1 MAKIDFVEELTSHP
15 KVYIAISIIGI
26 AFTTI
31 AALFFPRKYVA
42 ETTILPPQ
50 AALSGSASALAQV
63 GMLVAGGAAP
73 QQDELY
79 SSLLKTRSVLD
90 YVLTHTDVKKASK
103 IDFEEDAREL
113 LLKRTSIVIN
123 KKSGLIGLAYEDES
137 PERAAVV
144 ANTYFAALK
153 SVLNRVAITEAKQR
167 LVFLLEEV
175 DRAEVRAS
183 DAERRFL
190 QLQERFAFHPVRP
203 QVEADVRSGVEAE
216 LRLKAK
222 QAELSTM
229 KKFATDNSIEV
240 KRLRAEIDALS
251 LASRSQKFSK
261 TSQDDEQGQVANSYR
276 NYLAATGALDSLKK
290 HLEIARVE
298 AAKEAPLLQQVDVA
312 QSPQKPSKPALRQIV
327 VVGASLTFLVMLAY
341 SLYGR
346 KRRSET

>member
-1 MAKIDFVEELTSHP
+1 MARKDFVEDFKSHP
-15 KVYIAISIIGI
+15 KVYIAILLIGV

-31 AALFFPRKYVA
+31 TAFFFPRRFVA

-50 AALSGSASALAQV
+50 AALSGNANALAQV

-79 SSLLKTRSVLD
+79 SSLLKTRSALD
-90 YVLTHTDVKKASK
+90 YVLAHTDVKKASK
-103 IDFEEDAREL
+103 ITLEEDAREV
-113 LLKRTSIVIN
+113 LLKRTSIVLN
-123 KKSGLIGLAYEDES
+123 KKSGLIGLTYEDES
-137 PERAAVV
+137 PERAALV

-153 SVLNRVAITEAKQR
+153 SVLNRVAVTEAKQR
-167 LVFLLEEV
+167 LIFLLEEV
-175 DRAEVRAS
+175 DRAEIRVS

-190 QLQERFAFHPVRP
+190 QLQERFAFRPVRP

-222 QAELSTM
+222 QAELSAM

-240 KRLRAEIDALS
+240 KRLRAEIDALG
-251 LASRSQKFSK
+251 LASQSQKLSK
-261 TSQDDEQGQVANSYR
+261 TGQDEEQDQVANSYR
-276 NYLAATGALDSLKK
+276 NYVAATGALDSLKK

-312 QSPQKPSKPALRQIV
+312 KPPQKPSKPALRQIV
-327 VVGASLTFLVMLAY
+327 VVGSSLTLLAMLVYFL
-341 SLYGR
+341 SDR
-346 KRRSET
+346 KRRGET